1 MSTIIFFFVHIVP
14 TGEPLDCRNTTFL
27 SRTVI
32 IDWMEPERAS
42 QNGIILG
49 YYLQCE
55 NVDTHQLVTGINNT
69 LNSPITNYTILY
81 LTPFTSYV
89 CIISATNEVGMGP
102 QTRCVFQTAQDSKQ

>member
-1 MSTIIFFFVHIVP
+1 MYYICIVP
-14 TGEPLDCRNTTFL
+14 TGKPLDCRNTTFL
-27 SRTVI
+27 SRTVN

-55 NVDTHQLVTGINNT
+55 NMDTHQLVSGTNDT

-89 CIISATNEVGMGP
+89 CNISVINEVGIGP
-102 QTRCVFQTAQDSKQ
+102 ETICAFETQQDSKR